1 MSDQLQIKEDATRKI
16 IVSTAQWIA
25 ALLGPDM
32 DGAECIHAIHQF
44 AQGVEDCEPVYPPA
58 SPTKRVRAAAVA
70 PGGRILTSGIFV
82 ERAAETVD
90 AFTRVGLRLLGQWE
104 EGEWVALEWTHD

>member
-1 MSDQLQIKEDATRKI
+1 LA
-16 IVSTAQWIA
+16 
-25 ALLGPDM
+25 
-32 DGAECIHAIHQF
+32 
-44 AQGVEDCEPVYPPA
+44 
-58 SPTKRVRAAAVA
+58 
-70 PGGRILTSGIFV
+70 SGIFV